1 MLRAGHGTQRLQPA
15 VLTVPQ
21 EAPTLHLQA
30 KAKLG
35 KANARRGEE
44 LNQTAERVLQSY

>member
-1 MLRAGHGTQRLQPA
+1 MIRAGHGTQRLQPA
-15 VLTVPQ
+15 VLTIPQ

-35 KANARRGEE
+35 KTNARRVEE
-44 LNQTAERVLQSY
+44 LSQTVEQVLQSY